1 MGALKTAEDLALD
14 EIKKQLLHF
23 GDHLVICA
31 NAVNPLSAH
40 LIVYVNAEHVTVFI
54 CFFPY
59 QRSQECLFCI

>member
-59 QRSQECLFCI
+59 QRR